1 MLRSSGTFWT
11 CLSCT
16 LTNCRDDKACIVCG
30 ASNTANT
37 GVDSRVSAA
46 AKSCGSGFNPNCK
59 LCTFVN
65 TRNDSTCQMCQM
77 TLDKVV
83 TEKSTD
89 YDDDVCVVM
98 ETSDSATSRKPKTKK
113 DHNSGSDTD
122 SSDTGSEAS
131 TACCYDVAAEHF
143 YEFADTE
150 QDGTIS
156 AVTYRCKVHGKTFRT
171 RPMMTAY
178 IVKTFKEKLL
188 DMAAEQNRFSRKKA
202 VVKEVRLREPA
213 NTDNQSIRAGEKQS
227 NFISV
232 MTDEEI
238 ALQMAM
244 EDYEDLVEENDRSNY
259 GADKHSSSSSSSSS
273 SSNRNRHE
281 GRIKHSSSS
290 NLHRQKSASGHPL
303 SAHHSDQ
310 TQLRGVMNSD
320 YGPSTKKKKKKR
332 SSFDSDT
339 DSDDEVIDQVEMIE
353 EACSSA
359 SKDTQMVL
367 SRQLRLQKLL
377 SRIDRIVLRLSTQME
392 VVSRQNKSGH
402 DDDIVDARKACAS
415 SLSGS
420 DSVLEAIPKG
430 IQLQGLSSTDVLK
443 NSLHTH
449 AHAQAPTPIPI
460 PAAAAVSEGNSV
472 LMGSLRG
479 YQTKGVEWLSSLHAS
494 GLNGILADEMGLGTL
509 QSVQY
514 GTVWYVTALYS
525 TVWYVTALCCKVLYV
540 RLFLLQM
547 RNNCSKMREK
557 ERHVINYL
565 NLYCTVVYNTV
576 CLFCT
581 YV

>member
-37 GVDSRVSAA
+37 GVNSRVSAA
-46 AKSCGSGFNPNCK
+46 AKSCSSGFNPNCK

-77 TLDKVV
+77 TLDRVE

-89 YDDDVCVVM
+89 YDDDVCVVL
-98 ETSDSATSRKPKTKK
+98 ETSDSATSRKPKTMN
-113 DHNSGSDTD
+113 DHKSGSDTD

-131 TACCYDVAAEHF
+131 IACCYDVAAEHF

-150 QDGTIS
+150 QDGTTS

-188 DMAAEQNRFSRKKA
+188 DMAAEQNKFSRKKA
-202 VVKEVRLREPA
+202 IVKEVRSREPA
-213 NTDNQSIRAGEKQS
+213 NINNQSIRALEMQS
-227 NFISV
+227 NFVSV

-244 EDYEDLVEENDRSNY
+244 EDYEDLVEENNSSGY
-259 GADKHSSSSSSSSS
+259 GGNKHPSSSSSSS

-281 GRIKHSSSS
+281 GCMKHSSSS
-290 NLHRQKSASGHPL
+290 SLYRQKSAVSHSS
-303 SAHHSDQ
+303 SAYHSEQ
-310 TQLRGVMNSD
+310 TQLRGVMNSEH
-320 YGPSTKKKKKKR
+320 GPSTKKKKKKKT
-332 SSFDSDT
+332 SFDSDT

-353 EACSSA
+353 EACSTA
-359 SKDTQMVL
+359 SRDDQMVL

-377 SRIDRIVLRLSTQME
+377 SRIDRIVVRLSTQME

-402 DDDIVDARKACAS
+402 DDDIVDARRPCAM

-420 DSVLEAIPKG
+420 DSVLEAISKG
-430 IQLQGLSSTDVLK
+430 IQFQGLSSTDVPK
-443 NSLHTH
+443 KSLHTH
-449 AHAQAPTPIPI
+449 API
-460 PAAAAVSEGNSV
+460 PAAPTPTAAAVSDGNSV

-509 QSVQY
+509 QHCTVRY
-514 GTVWYVTALYS
+514 GTLQHCTAWYGTLQHCA
-525 TVWYVTALCCKVLYV
+525 V
-540 RLFLLQM
+540 R
-547 RNNCSKMREK
+547 
-557 ERHVINYL
+557 
-565 NLYCTVVYNTV
+565 YCT
-576 CLFCT
+576 
-581 YV
+581 